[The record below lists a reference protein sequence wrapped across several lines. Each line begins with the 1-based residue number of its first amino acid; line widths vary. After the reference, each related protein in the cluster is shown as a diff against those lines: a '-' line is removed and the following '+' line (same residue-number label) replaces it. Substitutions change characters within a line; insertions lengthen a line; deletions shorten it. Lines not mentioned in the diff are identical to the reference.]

1 MIGIVAT
8 DRITWIDS
16 AKGIGI
22 ILVVLGH
29 ICLVKEEYNY
39 INSFHVPLFF
49 FLSGYLL
56 RFEKYGSVRS
66 FITEKIN
73 SIIVPYFYFSLI
85 SYLYWILIER
95 RFSGNAVSP
104 LWAFLNI
111 FIAPGGDQYLP
122 HNPALWFLPCLF
134 MVAVIFYTLA
144 SKERIVSILLL
155 LLASVVIGYETTVY
169 LPAALPWSLR
179 VVPTAIVFYG
189 VGFIVKKSPTL
200 CIESNY
206 IRLLIVGCCIP
217 IGIKISQINECVLVA
232 DNFYG
237 SYYRFYMAAFLGI
250 ISAVMIGKILQKNWL
265 LGYLGR
271 NSIII
276 FALHFP
282 VKRLVTGLT
291 CKTLSISL
299 EQVKGSFLLSSIDT
313 IITISILLP
322 IIYLIH
328 KHFYFIL
335 GRKYGNN
342 RMIEAIIRPRSR
354 LTDC

>member
-1 MIGIVAT
+1 MLVA

-49 FLSGYLL
+49 FLSGYLV
-56 RFEKYGSVRS
+56 RFEKYDSVRL
-66 FITEKIN
+66 FITEKFN
-73 SIIVPYFYFSLI
+73 SIIVPYFYFSLL
-85 SYLYWILIER
+85 SYFYWIVIER
-95 RFSGNAVSP
+95 RFSGNVVSP
-104 LWAFLNI
+104 LAAFVNI

-134 MVAVIFYTLA
+134 MVAVVFYTLA
-144 SKERIVSILLL
+144 RKQRIVNILLL
-155 LLASVVIGYETTVY
+155 LLVSLVIGYGTTLY
-169 LPAALPWSLR
+169 LPASLPWSLG

-189 VGFIVKKSPTL
+189 VGFIMKKIPKV
-200 CIESNY
+200 CIVSNY
-206 IRLLIVGCCIP
+206 IRLVIVCCCMP

-237 SYYRFYMAAFLGI
+237 SYYRFYLAAFMGI
-250 ISAVMIGKILQKNWL
+250 TSAVMIAKMFQSNWL

-271 NSIII
+271 NSMII

-299 EQVKGSFLLSSIDT
+299 AQVKSSFFLSSIDT
-313 IITISILLP
+313 ILTISILLP
-322 IIYLIH
+322 IIYLIQ
-328 KHFYFIL
+328 KHFCFIL

-342 RMIEAIIRPRSR
+342 RVIETIIRPTNRV
-354 LTDC
+354 TDC